1 MKNRQVRVDA
11 FSDYLFAGK
20 DHILCIIT
28 KDLCW
33 SDMTEMNSYIQNI
46 PFKILMFSFLVRSKF
61 W

>member
-1 MKNRQVRVDA
+1 MHFQTI
-11 FSDYLFAGK
+11 YLQEK
-20 DHILCIIT
+20 DRSLCIIT

-61 W
+61 Q